1 MDTITREPT
10 TVGEMLTK
18 EFYDHPQIAPERLS
32 EALGVSIGDVEQ
44 LMQGKRRL
52 SAAEAAALGDLF
64 GMGAEFWL
72 NLQTAH
78 DRWEERKASLDA
90 EFDTLHARHEP
101 AFKALEDK

>member
-18 EFYDHPQIAPERLS
+18 EFNDHSQIAPERLS
-32 EALGVSIGDVEQ
+32 EALGVVEQ

-64 GMGAEFWL
+64 GMRAEFWL
-72 NLQTAH
+72 NLQAAH

-90 EFDTLHARHEP
+90 EFDTLHARHEHT
-101 AFKALEDK
+101 FKALEDN